1 MARPGCAEQAVLSVC
16 CPTYTLPQRRFQ
28 SRHLAPQLHAVKNR
42 VIHSTKDYRLSPI
55 CFDSLLLIALTE
67 HRIDQISILLTF
79 SSKKHELTT
88 WSPYPHRSTVVYGAS
103 GQVLVGVAALAAY
116 ASSPRRLSYVFLPD
130 VARCSPRFF
139 RLVHFGTH
147 TSSI

>member
-55 CFDSLLLIALTE
+55 FLTPFCSYADSFDRA
-67 HRIDQISILLTF
+67 
-79 SSKKHELTT
+79 
-88 WSPYPHRSTVVYGAS
+88 
-103 GQVLVGVAALAAY
+103 
-116 ASSPRRLSYVFLPD
+116 PD
-130 VARCSPRFF
+130 
-139 RLVHFGTH
+139 
-147 TSSI
+147 